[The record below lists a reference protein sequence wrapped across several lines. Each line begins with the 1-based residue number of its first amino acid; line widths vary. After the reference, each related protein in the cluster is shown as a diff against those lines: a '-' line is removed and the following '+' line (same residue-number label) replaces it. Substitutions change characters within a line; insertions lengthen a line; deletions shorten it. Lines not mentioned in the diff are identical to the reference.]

1 MKYSNNVINV
11 LTALE
16 FEGIGK
22 AWVVKNIKPNMSDDE
37 LIKKIKV
44 KVKQIDNKTFYN
56 KQEEVKENIDKISEY
71 VDGFIAWGDE
81 NFLFKKAGESNKCNR
96 NTKTLKDSEIPVFFA
111 YKGDLKLL
119 NIDNLNLAVI
129 GLLNPKE
136 TIKEIEE
143 KVLKILLSNN
153 AVIVSGLAHGCDS
166 IAHKMTLKYN
176 GVTVAILPS
185 TLANIIPSD
194 NRELAEEIVLN
205 GGLLISEY
213 YKEANTKEQISRFVE
228 RDRLQ
233 ALFSDIVI
241 LSASYSE
248 CDTLKNKKLDSG
260 SKHAMKKAEEYGIK
274 RAIMYDEKIFNDE
287 QFNLNKEFL
296 EKYKKY
302 PSNYE
307 HINEE
312 NKDFKVLSIKNT
324 DKIIKAFIKFKKNSL
339 ANTQL
344 VSHLG
349 L

>member
-1 MKYSNNVINV
+1 M
-11 LTALE
+11 
-16 FEGIGK
+16 
-22 AWVVKNIKPNMSDDE
+22 
-37 LIKKIKV
+37 
-44 KVKQIDNKTFYN
+44 
-56 KQEEVKENIDKISEY
+56 
-71 VDGFIAWGDE
+71 
-81 NFLFKKAGESNKCNR
+81 
-96 NTKTLKDSEIPVFFA
+96 
-111 YKGDLKLL
+111 
-119 NIDNLNLAVI
+119 
-129 GLLNPKE
+129 NPKE

-233 ALFSDIVI
+233 ALFSDMVI